1 MYNLPYF
8 IENNTENWLKFI
20 EEFPFAVLTGS
31 FLNGKQVATQIPFIL
46 VEKEGEIYIQG
57 HIMKHTD
64 HFNAFSENKQALVI
78 FTGPNAYVSAS
89 WYKNPQQG
97 STWNYMSVH
106 ISGELNFLSKN
117 ELKELMRKMTLKFEN
132 QNQNSPTIVDNLDTD
147 YIDTMFEAIV
157 GIELKLDQ
165 VHPIFKLSQNKDE
178 YTYLSIMGK
187 LNQLGENCKRIAL
200 EMKKRFSGIFDK
212 KD

>member
-8 IENNTENWLKFI
+8 TDNNTENWMNLI

-31 FLNGKQVATQIPFIL
+31 FSNGKQVATQIPFIL
-46 VEKEGEIYIQG
+46 VEKEGEMYIQG

-64 HFNAFSENKQALVI
+64 HYNAFIENKQALVI
-78 FTGPNAYVSAS
+78 FTGPDAYVSAS
-89 WYKNPQQG
+89 WYKNPHKG

-132 QNQNSPTIVDNLDTD
+132 QNQNSPTIVDNLDSD
-147 YIDTMFEAIV
+147 YIETMFNAIV

-178 YTYLSIMGK
+178 ETYHSIIEKLSE
-187 LNQLGENCKRIAL
+187 LGENCKRIAL
-200 EMKKRFSGIFDK
+200 EMKKRFSVIFDK
-212 KD
+212 K

>member
-8 IENNTENWLKFI
+8 TDNNTENWMNLI
-20 EEFPFAVLTGS
+20 EEFPFAVISGS
-31 FLNGKQVATQIPFIL
+31 FLNGQPVATQIPFIL
-46 VEKEGEIYIQG
+46 VEKEDGMYIQG

-64 HFNAFSENKQALVI
+64 HYKAFTENKQALVI

-89 WYKNPQQG
+89 WYTNPHQG

-117 ELKELMRKMTLKFEN
+117 ELKELLSNMTLKFEN
-132 QNQNSPTIVDNLDTD
+132 QNQNSPTIIENLDPN
-147 YIDTMFEAIV
+147 YIETMFEAIL
-157 GIELKLDQ
+157 GIELKINQ

-178 YTYLSIMGK
+178 ETYHSIIEKLSE
-187 LNQLGENCKRIAL
+187 LGENSKRIAL
-200 EMKKRFSGIFDK
+200 EMKKRFSSIFSK
-212 KD
+212 KH

>member
-1 MYNLPYF
+1 MYNLSYF
-8 IENNTENWLKFI
+8 TDNNTENWMNLI

-46 VEKEGEIYIQG
+46 VEKEGEMYIQG

-64 HFNAFSENKQALVI
+64 HYKAFIENKQALVI
-78 FTGPNAYVSAS
+78 FTGPDTYVSAS
-89 WYKNPQQG
+89 WYTNPHQG

-106 ISGELNFLSKN
+106 ISGEVNFLSNN
-117 ELKELMRKMTLKFEN
+117 ELKELMCKMTLKFEN
-132 QNQNSPTIVDNLDTD
+132 QNQNSPTFIENLDPT

-157 GIELKLDQ
+157 GIELKLDK

-178 YTYLSIMGK
+178 ETYHSIIERLSE
-187 LNQLGENCKRIAL
+187 LGENSKRIAL
-200 EMKKRFSGIFDK
+200 EMKKRFSVIFDK
-212 KD
+212 K

>member
-1 MYNLPYF
+1 
-8 IENNTENWLKFI
+8 
-20 EEFPFAVLTGS
+20 
-31 FLNGKQVATQIPFIL
+31 
-46 VEKEGEIYIQG
+46 
-57 HIMKHTD
+57 MKHTD

-89 WYKNPQQG
+89 WYSNPQQG

-106 ISGELNFLSKN
+106 VSGEINILTKK
-117 ELKELMRKMTLKFEN
+117 ELMELMRKMTLKFEN
-132 QNQNSPTIVDNLDTD
+132 QNQQSPTIVDNLDPK
-147 YIDTMFEAIV
+147 YIDAMFETIV

-178 YTYLSIMGK
+178 NSYLSILNK
-187 LNQLGENCKRIAL
+187 LNLLGQNSKRIAL

>member
-31 FLNGKQVATQIPFIL
+31 FSNGKQVATQIPFIL
-46 VEKEGEIYIQG
+46 VEKEGELYIQG

-64 HFNAFSENKQALVI
+64 HFNAFTENKQALVI

-89 WYKNPQQG
+89 WYKNPHQG
-97 STWNYMSVH
+97 STWNYMSVQ

-117 ELKELMRKMTLKFEN
+117 ELRELMRKMTLKFEH

-147 YIDTMFEAIV
+147 YIDTMFEVIV

-165 VHPIFKLSQNKDE
+165 VQPIFKLSQNKDE
-178 YTYLSIMGK
+178 YTYLTIIEK
-187 LNQLGENCKRIAL
+187 LNQLGENSKRIAL
-200 EMKKRFSGIFDK
+200 EMKKRFSVIFDK
-212 KD
+212 K